1 MSGDGNGIR
10 RAPARRPHS
19 NLPIFNVSRRG
30 FLIGAG
36 AGALTLAIGGCKGLT
51 DTEEPERLYGGDN
64 MPGGLKDSP
73 LAFVSIAP
81 DGTITVINPRAE
93 MGQGIRT
100 SVQMILA
107 DELDAEW
114 ERVTLVQAVGDHARY
129 GNQNT
134 DGSRSIRHGFT
145 SFRRAGAA
153 AKQMLISAAAAAWGV
168 PVAEIVAER
177 HRIRHEGSGRSA
189 DYGEFAAAA
198 AALPVPDTRT
208 LALKPWSKFRYIGR
222 DDIAL
227 IDVLARPPVYGGR
240 LRSLN
245 AEAALAH
252 PGVIA
257 VHTLDTPASPPPL
270 FLPLG
275 SAPGRGRG
283 DRRKYLGRD

>member
-10 RAPARRPHS
+10 RSPLRQGAL
-19 NLPIFNVSRRG
+19 NLPLFNVSRRG

-51 DTEEPERLYGGDN
+51 EPDNEQPERLYGGDN

-73 LAFVSIAP
+73 LAFLSIAA
-81 DGTITVINPRAE
+81 DGTVTVINPRAE

-100 SVQMILA
+100 SVPMILA

-114 ERVTLVQAVGDHARY
+114 DRVKVIQAVGDHARY

-153 AKQMLISAAAAAWGV
+153 ARQMLISAAAAAWGV
-168 PVAEIVAER
+168 PAAEVIAER
-177 HRIRHEGSGRSA
+177 HQLRHATSGRSA

-208 LALKPWSKFRYIGR
+208 LSLK
-222 DDIAL
+222 
-227 IDVLARPPVYGGR
+227 
-240 LRSLN
+240 
-245 AEAALAH
+245 
-252 PGVIA
+252 
-257 VHTLDTPASPPPL
+257 TPAQFRFRGAGQAQDMLHVHGVMREQKACL
-270 FLPLG
+270 FIC
-275 SAPGRGRG
+275 AQVIIRVRQTKRGFAEG
-283 DRRKYLGRD
+283 AHQYP